1 MKLVRWFAFAAL
13 LAGFLSVQGCKKDDT
28 TEYSYLDGRIILSMP
43 PFVEPGF
50 SKTFTIDT
58 LMNMKRDDGG
68 TIGYCFRDSGKGV
81 YDTLVTAD
89 GVIRHHDFTVTAP
102 NEAVTNTVMLTAFA
116 PASSNYTASTFS
128 VSYSVVLPGLDGN
141 GSITKFDKKGS
152 EPVTDGRDGKEYY
165 VTDAEGLTWMRQNL
179 AWEGAGATYLDCTAL
194 NDIFGRYYTWEE
206 AQTAC
211 PEGWRLPSDAD
222 WAALA
227 GAAGAEQDLPGLA
240 GRVMGD
246 IYFNGT
252 KMWEYWREVKITDQL
267 GLSAI
272 PVGYAT
278 LSGKEYTFDGL
289 YAYAAFWTADEADG
303 LGVCRYLF
311 HKQDVVFRGLMSKT
325 EFAAS
330 VRCVRD
336 ITE

>member
-165 VTDAEGLTWMRQNL
+165 VTDNEGLTWMRQNL
-179 AWEGAGATYLDCTAL
+179 AWEGAGVTYLDCVAL
-194 NDIFGRYYTWEE
+194 NDLFGRYYTWEE

-222 WAALA
+222 WTALA
-227 GAAGAEQDLPGLA
+227 GAAAAEQDLPGLA

-252 KMWEYWREVKITDQL
+252 KMWEYWRDVKITDEL
-267 GLSAI
+267 CFSAM
-272 PVGYAT
+272 PVGYGVG
-278 LSGKEYTFDGL
+278 SGSSLAFQGDFK
-289 YAYAAFWTADEADG
+289 YAVFWTSDEEGG
-303 LGVCRYLF
+303 LGVCRYIY
-311 HKQDVVFRGLMSKT
+311 QDKDILYRGLMSKT
-325 EFAAS
+325 DFVAP
-330 VRCVRD
+330 VRCVR
-336 ITE
+336 E

>member
-1 MKLVRWFAFAAL
+1 M
-13 LAGFLSVQGCKKDDT
+13 
-28 TEYSYLDGRIILSMP
+28 
-43 PFVEPGF
+43 
-50 SKTFTIDT
+50 
-58 LMNMKRDDGG
+58 
-68 TIGYCFRDSGKGV
+68 
-81 YDTLVTAD
+81 
-89 GVIRHHDFTVTAP
+89 
-102 NEAVTNTVMLTAFA
+102 
-116 PASSNYTASTFS
+116 
-128 VSYSVVLPGLDGN
+128 SYSVVLPGLDGN

-165 VTDAEGLTWMRQNL
+165 VTDNEGLTWMRQNL
-179 AWEGAGATYLDCTAL
+179 AWEGAGVTYLDCVAL
-194 NDIFGRYYTWEE
+194 NDLFGRYYTWEE

-222 WAALA
+222 WTALA
-227 GAAGAEQDLPGLA
+227 GAAAAEQDLPGLA

-278 LSGKEYTFDGL
+278 VSGKDYTFDGL

>member
-1 MKLVRWFAFAAL
+1 MPSPPCWPDSCPSRAARR
-13 LAGFLSVQGCKKDDT
+13 T
-28 TEYSYLDGRIILSMP
+28 ILP
-43 PFVEPGF
+43 NIP
-50 SKTFTIDT
+50 I
-58 LMNMKRDDGG
+58 DGG

-116 PASSNYTASTFS
+116 PASSKYTASTFS

-141 GSITKFDKKGS
+141 GSITKF
-152 EPVTDGRDGKEYY
+152 

-179 AWEGAGATYLDCTAL
+179 AWEGAGVTYLDCVAL
-194 NDIFGRYYTWEE
+194 NDLFGRYYTWEE

-222 WAALA
+222 WTALA
-227 GAAGAEQDLPGLA
+227 GAAAAEQDLPGLA

-278 LSGKEYTFDGL
+278 VSGKDYSFDGL
-289 YAYAAFWTADEADG
+289 YAYAAFWTADESDG